1 MVRVHGVGVVGGHHE
16 AVGQQRAVLHVAA
29 AERGAHAAQHIL
41 KEAGIRALLRPAADL
56 FVVEHAEHRGA
67 LAVGGVEQAAQA
79 AVNAL
84 EVVKPCGGDELV
96 LRAPDAAAFARVE
109 DQVAR
114 EQRVLGDTEALRDDG
129 LEAGFQLRG
138 ADERQHID
146 VRVVAL
152 AVVGASVHMYC
163 DVRYDREVAVDV
175 HESGHHS
182 PALCDYSAPRD
193 GEGAVEPRGA
203 QHPAVFFNIEHGVHS
218 GCLDVRVPLDLER
231 RRIAVR
237 GHDHEAA
244 EIRLRQ
250 AQRDNGGTVAA
261 DVVLARRGDAPVVA
275 LEKLRVAGGIQL
287 APDVLDRVISAGARG
302 DKVYQLF
309 IYIIHGDS
317 P

>member
-1 MVRVHGVGVVGGHHE
+1 MHRELRKADIDRVYRDMRGADMPKRGAARDVGAVGEALHRNFRAAAHRLERGGGDSVGRIALVRVMLYDDALVHLRPVVAVGVLGMVRVHGVGVVGGHHE

-56 FVVEHAEHRGA
+56 FVVEHAEHCGA

-182 PALCDYSAPRD
+182 PALGDYRAPRD
-193 GEGAVEPRGA
+193 GEGAVEP
-203 QHPAVFFNIEHGVHS
+203 
-218 GCLDVRVPLDLER
+218 C
-231 RRIAVR
+231 
-237 GHDHEAA
+237 
-244 EIRLRQ
+244 
-250 AQRDNGGTVAA
+250 
-261 DVVLARRGDAPVVA
+261 
-275 LEKLRVAGGIQL
+275 
-287 APDVLDRVISAGARG
+287 
-302 DKVYQLF
+302 
-309 IYIIHGDS
+309 
-317 P
+317 